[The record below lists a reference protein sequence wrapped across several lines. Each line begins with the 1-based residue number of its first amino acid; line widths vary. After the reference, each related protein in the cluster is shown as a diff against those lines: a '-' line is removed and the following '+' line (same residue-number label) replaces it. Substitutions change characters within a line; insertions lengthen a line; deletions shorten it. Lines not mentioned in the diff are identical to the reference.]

1 MPDDQFKNRLILVVD
16 DEERMVRFIRL
27 NLEHDGFKV
36 IEAFNGTKA
45 INQVRSNLPDL
56 VLLDI
61 MMPDMDGFE
70 VLRIIRET
78 SNVPVIMLTAKG
90 EEDDRVRGLEL
101 GADDYVTKPF
111 SPRELVSRVRAVLRR
126 TETTGVSTHGL
137 IEVDERLKL
146 DFERREIWV
155 DGELVKLRPT
165 EYRLLYHLVQNAG
178 WVVTH
183 DQILA
188 KVWGYEYRDEP
199 HYVRLYINYLRKKL
213 EEDPANPK
221 YILTERGVG
230 YRFVD
235 FRRKDFHRK
244 PVISLTHELTKK
256 FFNLAGDR
264 FNRHQGQ
271 CPCIYAAN
279 WQGGNGYCKG

>member
-1 MPDDQFKNRLILVVD
+1 MEPDIKNRHILVVD

-27 NLEHDGFKV
+27 NLEYDGFHV
-36 IEAFNGTKA
+36 SEAFNGIQA
-45 INQVRSNLPDL
+45 IEKIRSVLPDL
-56 VLLDI
+56 VLLDV
-61 MMPDMDGFE
+61 MLPDIDGFE
-70 VLRIIRET
+70 VLRMIREI
-78 SNVPVIMLTAKG
+78 SIVPVIMLTAKG
-90 EEDDRVRGLEL
+90 EEDDRVRGLEM
-101 GADDYVTKPF
+101 GADDYITKPF

-126 TETTGVSTHGL
+126 TEMATGSTHGL
-137 IEVDERLKL
+137 IEVDERLKF
-146 DFERREIWV
+146 DFDRREVWV
-155 DGELVKLRPT
+155 EGQLVNLRPT

-183 DQILA
+183 DQLLT

-235 FRRKDFHRK
+235 FRRQKEDATRK
-244 PVISLTHELTKK
+244 E
-256 FFNLAGDR
+256 R
-264 FNRHQGQ
+264 
-271 CPCIYAAN
+271 
-279 WQGGNGYCKG
+279 

>member
-1 MPDDQFKNRLILVVD
+1 MENRIKDRLILVVD

-27 NLEHDGFKV
+27 NLEHDGFQV
-36 IEAFNGTKA
+36 IEAFNGTQA
-45 INQVRSNLPDL
+45 IDKVRSKLPDL
-56 VLLDI
+56 LLLDV

-70 VLRIIRET
+70 VLKVIREV
-78 SNVPVIMLTAKG
+78 SSVPVIMLTAKG

-126 TETTGVSTHGL
+126 TNSTSSIHGI
-137 IEVDERLKL
+137 IEVDDRLKL
-146 DFERREIWV
+146 DFDRREIWV
-155 DGELVKLRPT
+155 GGELVKLRPT

-178 WVVTH
+178 WVVSH
-183 DQILA
+183 DQLLA

-213 EEDPANPK
+213 EEDPSNPK

-235 FRRKDFHRK
+235 FRRQK
-244 PVISLTHELTKK
+244 LNE
-256 FFNLAGDR
+256 N
-264 FNRHQGQ
+264 
-271 CPCIYAAN
+271 
-279 WQGGNGYCKG
+279 